1 MCQYGHERRNMPRGT
16 FVFQKSSV
24 LPTTVTVAPR
34 YCAYA
39 AVAML
44 YGPAPITKSAVCS
57 ISILLQTCI
66 LFRRIRQQSRSRC
79 PHHKRGSQHHV
90 TDCETLRSHGVADC
104 V

>member
-1 MCQYGHERRNMPRGT
+1 MCQSGPERKNMPRGT

-44 YGPAPITKSAVCS
+44 YGPAPITKSAVSS
-57 ISILLQTCI
+57 ISILLQTRGQMPFCAPSSR
-66 LFRRIRQQSRSRC
+66 LEHHANLRVERSRQ
-79 PHHKRGSQHHV
+79 PVPDGLPTTHY
-90 TDCETLRSHGVADC
+90 EI
-104 V
+104 